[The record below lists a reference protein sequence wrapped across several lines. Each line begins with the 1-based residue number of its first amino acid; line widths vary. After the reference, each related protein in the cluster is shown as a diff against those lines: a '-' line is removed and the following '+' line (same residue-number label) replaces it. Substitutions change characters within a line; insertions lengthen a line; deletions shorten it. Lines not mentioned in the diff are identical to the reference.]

1 MKKII
6 LFLGVVL
13 ALSSCGGNTTESTPT
28 TDTTCCVDTMADS
41 MTVDT
46 TAVWLLQC
54 LKFSRCSFLVFSL
67 DVLPSYTLD
76 VAYNIL

>member
-13 ALSSCGGNTTESTPT
+13 VLSSCGGNTTESTPT
-28 TDTTCCVDTMADS
+28 TDTIYVDEMVDS

-46 TAVWLLQC
+46 TAVVEGGSAETTSTETVVG
-54 LKFSRCSFLVFSL
+54 K
-67 DVLPSYTLD
+67 
-76 VAYNIL
+76 

>member
-13 ALSSCGGNTTESTPT
+13 VLSSCGGNTTDSCNGNT
-28 TDTTCCVDTMADS
+28 TDTTCVDAMVDS

-46 TAVWLLQC
+46 TAVVETEATETSATETVVG
-54 LKFSRCSFLVFSL
+54 K
-67 DVLPSYTLD
+67 
-76 VAYNIL
+76 